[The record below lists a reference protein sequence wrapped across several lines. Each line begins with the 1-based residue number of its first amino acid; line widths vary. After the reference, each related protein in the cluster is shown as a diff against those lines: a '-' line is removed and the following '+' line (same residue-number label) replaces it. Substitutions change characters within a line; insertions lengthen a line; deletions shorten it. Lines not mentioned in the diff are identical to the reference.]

1 MFLES
6 LNGFASTYIGGQEDF
21 SFFSFLFLLV
31 NYTYIFR
38 LTMRDL
44 FNGRESGNGIRT
56 RRSWEPFRS
65 ALASSSFTARSQM
78 WGKINKKKK
87 KETASISR
95 VIYDFFFL
103 SREITLKSRS
113 SKIDIITSSFGNH
126 LVGYTSLLSRDERSF
141 LLERRN
147 QVAIRKRLLII
158 EDAPWIC
165 REKTEVLSTAVFR
178 DELIPDSWFP

>member
-1 MFLES
+1 MRDFKHSTIVLLHNLSFDFRDRLTRTPPSLVAVCTADDEMFLES
-6 LNGFASTYIGGQEDF
+6 LDGFASTYIGGQEDF

-78 WGKINKKKK
+78 
-87 KETASISR
+87 
-95 VIYDFFFL
+95 
-103 SREITLKSRS
+103 
-113 SKIDIITSSFGNH
+113 
-126 LVGYTSLLSRDERSF
+126 
-141 LLERRN
+141 
-147 QVAIRKRLLII
+147 
-158 EDAPWIC
+158 
-165 REKTEVLSTAVFR
+165 
-178 DELIPDSWFP
+178 